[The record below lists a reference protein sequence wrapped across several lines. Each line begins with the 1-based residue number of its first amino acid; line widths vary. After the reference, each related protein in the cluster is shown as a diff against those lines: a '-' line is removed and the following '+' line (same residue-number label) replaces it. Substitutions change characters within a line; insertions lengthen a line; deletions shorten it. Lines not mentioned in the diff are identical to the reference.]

1 MEKNKI
7 KIIEYGALTSTKGG
21 IESYI
26 ITQLRHINKDKF
38 QIDFLVP
45 NEYEELAYEH
55 EIKALNSKIYRG
67 YIRWKNSFWGH
78 YYTLY
83 KFFKQH
89 KGEYDIAIGN
99 YLDLQNINFLIIAK
113 LFGVKVCIAHAHAG
127 NNLRK
132 NIKRNILVKFNR
144 CVLSF
149 FVDKLFA
156 CSKNAGN
163 WMFGN
168 KNWKEMNHYIIENSI
183 DYNKFLFNMKK
194 RIELKHN
201 LNLELGNTL
210 VIGHTGR
217 FAEEKNHE
225 FIIDIFNEIVKVNK
239 NAYLVLIGDGVLKEY
254 IEAKINKLNLSEHV
268 LLLGECSNIN
278 ELLNIMDIFLFP
290 SKTEGLGI
298 SLIEA
303 QINGLLCF
311 TSEGVVP
318 DEVNFTENVNFISLD
333 KSAAYWAE
341 KILEK
346 DYSRKVLKKSLLISK
361 YDINNTISA
370 VEKILLE
377 AIK

>member
-1 MEKNKI
+1 M
-7 KIIEYGALTSTKGG
+7 
-21 IESYI
+21 
-26 ITQLRHINKDKF
+26 
-38 QIDFLVP
+38 
-45 NEYEELAYEH
+45 
-55 EIKALNSKIYRG
+55 
-67 YIRWKNSFWGH
+67 
-78 YYTLY
+78 
-83 KFFKQH
+83 
-89 KGEYDIAIGN
+89 
-99 YLDLQNINFLIIAK
+99 
-113 LFGVKVCIAHAHAG
+113 
-127 NNLRK
+127 
-132 NIKRNILVKFNR
+132 
-144 CVLSF
+144 
-149 FVDKLFA
+149 
-156 CSKNAGN
+156 
-163 WMFGN
+163 
-168 KNWKEMNHYIIENSI
+168 
-183 DYNKFLFNMKK
+183 
-194 RIELKHN
+194 
-201 LNLELGNTL
+201 
-210 VIGHTGR
+210 
-217 FAEEKNHE
+217 
-225 FIIDIFNEIVKVNK
+225 
-239 NAYLVLIGDGVLKEY
+239 
-254 IEAKINKLNLSEHV
+254 NLSEHV